1 MATLGPLVMVEQPDG
16 SSKVMR
22 TYRLPDGMVMSV
34 PAG

>member
-1 MATLGPLVMVEQPDG
+1 MATLRPLVMVEQPDR

-22 TYRLPDGMVMSV
+22 TYRLPGGMVMFV